1 VIGGGLTASG
11 GVSRPEAVT
20 GAGID
25 VRSRGNLYRSDSAD
39 PTPIGWF
46 LSGGSTAVIPDI
58 VSEAS
63 TSNSLRI
70 HSTDDRIEGFAFG
83 IFGSGGQRVI
93 ATSEPISFNTLELNL
108 QGTRFQSLAGD
119 LSLVG
124 GLSFEPGVSPG
135 DGNVLK
141 LNMRQAAGSGPR
153 GNSYANSSEG
163 LGEGNRLVVIGSP
176 NAFDH
181 TNAGIDP
188 RPGDEFFESQ

>member
-1 VIGGGLTASG
+1 M
-11 GVSRPEAVT
+11 
-20 GAGID
+20 
-25 VRSRGNLYRSDSAD
+25 
-39 PTPIGWF
+39 
-46 LSGGSTAVIPDI
+46 
-58 VSEAS
+58 
-63 TSNSLRI
+63 
-70 HSTDDRIEGFAFG
+70 
-83 IFGSGGQRVI
+83 I

-181 TNAGIDP
+181 TNTGIDP